1 MPVKYATYIHW
12 ALLTR
17 RGGGGGPKN
26 HTVFRSNVCNSNI
39 FMTKKDRC
47 WILLQEYTKTQLRP
61 SVGFRKLLRIDWL
74 NAVGVARIFG
84 GGRGW
89 KPRITP
95 EGEGGSTAGARTTQA
110 QPRHKVLQ
118 MGHVPRM
125 PPPWLGRQSLCRKTN
140 SWCLRRSLSRSSRA
154 LKSKYFW

>member
-1 MPVKYATYIHW
+1 MQHTYTERYW
-12 ALLTR
+12 LG
-17 RGGGGGPKN
+17 GGGGGPKN

-84 GGRGW
+84 GGGGGGNHESPQRERG
-89 KPRITP
+89 
-95 EGEGGSTAGARTTQA
+95 A
-110 QPRHKVLQ
+110 QLP
-118 MGHVPRM
+118 GHVPPRHSLGTKFYRWGTCPAC